1 DKLKLYKFFIIIAK
15 YIKHNE
21 QFFKDILVTY
31 PMKTLFIDYI
41 NLARDYYQQIMNDYS
56 TTVTNK
62 QLYVTYIIGG
72 QAGVFIN
79 WLSNGCNESP
89 EEVADILLAN
99 TIKLQN

>member
-1 DKLKLYKFFIIIAK
+1 
-15 YIKHNE
+15 
-21 QFFKDILVTY
+21 
-31 PMKTLFIDYI
+31 
-41 NLARDYYQQIMNDYS
+41 MNDYS

-89 EEVADILLAN
+89 EEVATFYWLIRLN
-99 TIKLQN
+99 FKT

>member
-1 DKLKLYKFFIIIAK
+1 
-15 YIKHNE
+15 
-21 QFFKDILVTY
+21 ILVTY

>member
-1 DKLKLYKFFIIIAK
+1 MSSFQRHFSYLSNENIIHRLYKFSERLLSK
-15 YIKHNE
+15 
-21 QFFKDILVTY
+21 
-31 PMKTLFIDYI
+31 
-41 NLARDYYQQIMNDYS
+41 IMNDYS

-99 TIKLQN
+99 TIKLQNQ